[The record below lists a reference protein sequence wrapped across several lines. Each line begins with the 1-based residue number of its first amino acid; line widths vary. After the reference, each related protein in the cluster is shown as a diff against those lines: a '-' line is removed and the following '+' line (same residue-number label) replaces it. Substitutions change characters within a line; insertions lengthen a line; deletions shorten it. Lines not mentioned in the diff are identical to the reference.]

1 MLQPL
6 AALLL
11 ISIVSLTGCTSVIHA
26 TTDKPIHPDPT
37 ETSLGTDI
45 DDWELET
52 LIGVNIKKA
61 DPYLEHAHVNVNAYN
76 GVILLTGEVA
86 SNDLR
91 TLAGNTARN
100 FRGVRQVHNE
110 LQVIGSTTLVSR
122 SNDVWLSTKVRAKLI
137 AEKSIKSTRI
147 KVVSENGVIYLM
159 GLVKRSTGDQAA
171 RVASTT
177 RGARRVVKVFE
188 YID

>member
-1 MLQPL
+1 MLQRL

-11 ISIVSLTGCTSVIHA
+11 ISVVTMTGCTSVIHA
-26 TTDKPIHPDPT
+26 TTEEPIRPDPT
-37 ETSLGTDI
+37 KTSVGTDI
-45 DDWELET
+45 DDWQLET

-61 DPYLEHAHVNVNAYN
+61 SPYLEHAHVNINAYN

-86 SNDLR
+86 NNDLR
-91 TLAGNTARN
+91 TLAGDTARN

-110 LQVIGSTTLVSR
+110 LQVTGSSSLISR
-122 SNDVWLSTKVRAKLI
+122 SNDVWLSTKVRSKLI
-137 AEKSIKSTRI
+137 AEKNMKSTRI
-147 KVVSENGVIYLM
+147 KVVTENGVIYLM
-159 GLVKRSTGDQAA
+159 GLVTRSTGDHAA

>member
-1 MLQPL
+1 MYQRL

-11 ISIVSLTGCTSVIHA
+11 ISVIGLTGCTNIIHA
-26 TTDKPIHPDPT
+26 TTDEPIKPDPT
-37 ETSLGTDI
+37 NTSLGTDI
-45 DDWELET
+45 DDWQLET

-61 DPYLEHAHVNVNAYN
+61 SSQLEHAHVNINAYN

-91 TLAGNTARN
+91 TLAGNTARD

-110 LQVIGSTTLVSR
+110 LQVTGTSSLVSR
-122 SNDVWLSTKVRAKLI
+122 SNDVWLSTKVRSKLI
-137 AEKSIKSTRI
+137 AEKNIKSTRI
-147 KVVSENGVIYLM
+147 KVVTESGVIYLM
-159 GLVKRSTGDQAA
+159 GLVTRSTGDQAA
-171 RVASTT
+171 LVASTT
-177 RGARRVVKVFE
+177 RGAKRVVKVFE